1 MGNRTHDNDLGAGV
15 VFLLGAGR
23 SGTTL
28 LYKLLCLH
36 PEVAF
41 ISNYENRLK
50 WLPDGWLSGLVAT
63 RKQLKLAAWF
73 NRGNAYFIR
82 RPWIKKLV
90 PTPVE
95 GESVYADCGVPLHS
109 AANYLPDEVT
119 ASSLRERFEAF
130 RRHSDAK
137 IFLSKRTA
145 NNRRLPILQKIFP
158 QARYIHLIRDGRDV
172 AHSLSQ
178 VEWWD
183 DHVLWW
189 DGRRAVDAQTAGED
203 RISLCA
209 RNWVHEMAE
218 LEANLADIPQ
228 EQKYQ
233 LRYEDLLNDPIG
245 ELSAVLAFIGLPVTA
260 DFTHAIEYLQLA
272 HRPSRWPQAW
282 SEHQLAKVLQEEDST
297 LRKLEYIGQ

>member
-1 MGNRTHDNDLGAGV
+1 MEKHTHENELGAGV
-15 VFLLGAGR
+15 TFLVGAGR

-36 PEVAF
+36 SGVAF

-50 WLPDGWLSGLVAT
+50 WLPDGWLSGLIAT
-63 RKQLKLAAWF
+63 QKKLKLSAWF

-95 GESVYADCGVPLHS
+95 GESIYADCGVPLL
-109 AANYLPDEVT
+109 AAGDYLPDEATV
-119 ASSLRERFEAF
+119 SSLRERFERF
-130 RRHSDAK
+130 RRNSDTK
-137 IFLSKRTA
+137 TFLSKRTA
-145 NNRRLPILQKIFP
+145 NNRRLPLLQKVFP

-172 AHSLSQ
+172 AHSLSE

-189 DGRRAVDAQTAGED
+189 DGRRAADAEAAGED

-209 RNWVHEMAE
+209 RNWVREIAV
-218 LEANLADIPQ
+218 LEESLADIPQ

-260 DFTHAIEYLQLA
+260 EFTRAIEYLQLA

-282 SEHQLAKVLQEEDST
+282 SEQQLANVLQEEDAT